1 MANEHRTGMT
11 SAHSGFISRFTLGTG
26 ALTFAAK
33 DTLDIAGYP
42 TRAGSPVLQNAPEA
56 TTHATVI
63 QQLLDSGGCQ
73 LQGKTT
79 LHELAFGVTGIN
91 AWSGTPLNP
100 RYPALIPGGSSSGSA
115 TVVAAGE
122 VDFAIGTDTGGS
134 VRMPAACCGIVGLK
148 PTWGR
153 VSRQG
158 VMPADSSLDCV
169 GFFSRDVATL
179 RQVLARLPGEIAPA
193 VSAHQAATAFLFGH
207 ATTDIEQLIRVRL
220 AQAGMFPA
228 DATLPAFAEAHQAGL
243 TVISQENWQAFQSLA
258 EEPELAEDVA
268 VRLRAGA
275 EISPH
280 QRQAAERIRQ
290 TFTEA
295 VDAQLARTPFILL
308 PTLPACP
315 PTLEEAANPLNVV
328 NLTRLV
334 RPFNLSGHPAL
345 TLPVGEINQ
354 RPVALQIVAGKN
366 KDYELLCFAESL
378 MAKLQYP
385 SDSQSK

>member
-1 MANEHRTGMT
+1 MANEHRTGRT
-11 SAHSGFISRFTLGTG
+11 SAHSGFISRFTLGSGT
-26 ALTFAAK
+26 LTFAAK

-42 TRAGSPVLQNAPEA
+42 TRAGSPVRQDAPEA
-56 TTHATVI
+56 KVHAAVI
-63 QQLLDSGGCQ
+63 QRLLDSGCQ
-73 LQGKTT
+73 LRGKTT

-91 AWSGTPLNP
+91 TWSGTPVNP
-100 RYPALIPGGSSSGSA
+100 HYPALIPGGSSSGSA

-134 VRMPAACCGIVGLK
+134 VRMPAACCGVVGLK

-169 GFFSRDVATL
+169 GFFSREVATL
-179 RQVLARLPGEIAPA
+179 RPVLERVLGEVAPA
-193 VSAHQAATAFLFGH
+193 AGAYPAATAFLFGQ
-207 ATTDIEQLIRVRL
+207 ATADIEQLIRARL
-220 AQAGMFPA
+220 AQAGL
-228 DATLPAFAEAHQAGL
+228 LPTEAMLTGFAEAHQAGL
-243 TVISQENWQAFQSLA
+243 TIIAQENWQAFHSIV
-258 EEPELAEDVA
+258 EEPALARDVA
-268 VRLRAGA
+268 VRIRAGA
-275 EISPH
+275 DISPA
-280 QRQAAERIRQ
+280 QRQAAERTRQ
-290 TFTEA
+290 AFTDA

-315 PTLEEAANPLNVV
+315 PTLEEAADPLNVV

-366 KDYELLCFAESL
+366 KEFELLCFAESL
-378 MAKLQYP
+378 MAKLP
-385 SDSQSK
+385 